1 MSALQQIDNCRRFW
15 ADLIF
20 SVLCSDT
27 RRLPTESI
35 QRRNTRLISRYPDAV
50 DQNARD
56 GILNEVPTEV
66 INPLDPHFR
75 DRHALIRPRDDL
87 EFQSAEDNEQEG
99 EADGADNDLAFLYA
113 QREEEEEEEDVPTDM
128 DTPDEFYWGYKVHE
142 RWAIPTTHSNPKNLP
157 LSRFKLLLDDSTETE
172 VIITELNAT
181 LKTLKKNGVVT
192 GYQGVIADFLSYL
205 LDHVRSQLRDYD
217 ESWQR
222 EMVLCVPAIWKPK
235 ACRKMQTCLAVAM
248 KQAKFPGVDIVNI
261 SVERLFITSEPE
273 DAAEFVGSPQ
283 IKSGQPFVLVD
294 AGGLHGSSYINKD
307 FKAWLINK
315 LEYEKY
321 LEEIYGSINAVV
333 ETVMITHFEPTIK
346 HNFDVCSEKPQ
357 RIEIPI
363 PGLRD
368 DRNLGFRR
376 NSVVIP
382 ESVLRKIFIKRLE
395 GVCEIVKS
403 QLVQAASKGIDV
415 ETVILFA
422 GFGPSISLVKFLRAK
437 LKEDAKQNNCHVKLV
452 QLYDIP
458 SIPSAASSG
467 AVYRACNKANGPER
481 ITQCSYG
488 ILRTEPFGDY
498 QEHAKKKYTWN
509 PHDGKAYIQNTIY
522 WFLKKHVPPVW
533 EYEIETTHLLDALP
547 APLICEEE
555 LFMSD
560 SATESHY
567 RKGNRKNKG
576 AERVGAIQ
584 VDISFLRDEGLI
596 TPEEAPTNKAG
607 KKVGARR

>member
-1 MSALQQIDNCRRFW
+1 
-15 ADLIF
+15 
-20 SVLCSDT
+20 
-27 RRLPTESI
+27 
-35 QRRNTRLISRYPDAV
+35 
-50 DQNARD
+50 
-56 GILNEVPTEV
+56 
-66 INPLDPHFR
+66 
-75 DRHALIRPRDDL
+75 
-87 EFQSAEDNEQEG
+87 
-99 EADGADNDLAFLYA
+99 
-113 QREEEEEEEDVPTDM
+113 M
-128 DTPDEFYWGYKVHE
+128 DTPDEFYWGYKAHE
-142 RWAIPTTHSNPKNLP
+142 RWAIPATHSNPKNLP

-172 VIITELNAT
+172 VIRSELNAT

-248 KQAKFPGVDIVNI
+248 KRAKFPGVDIVNNSI
-261 SVERLFITSEPE
+261 ERLFITSEPE

-294 AGGLHGSSYINKD
+294 AGGLHGSSYINED

-346 HNFDVCSEKPQ
+346 RNFDACNEKP
-357 RIEIPI
+357 
-363 PGLRD
+363 
-368 DRNLGFRR
+368 
-376 NSVVIP
+376 
-382 ESVLRKIFIKRLE
+382 SVLRKNFIKRPE

-415 ETVILFA
+415 ERVILIA

-437 LKEDAKQNNCHVKLV
+437 LKEDSKQNNCHVKLV
-452 QLYDIP
+452 QLDDRP

-488 ILRTEPFGDY
+488 ILRTEAFGDY

-547 APLICEEE
+547 APLIREQQ
-555 LFMSD
+555 LFVSD

-584 VDISFLRDEGLI
+584 VDISFLRDQGLI

-607 KKVGARR
+607 KKVGARRCMITLKMRIKVIGRDLECTAIYKDRIEKKCHISIAPAFKPGVEYTETGEAFWALVA